1 MQVTLTPKKAVI
13 RTDDSGVHDVAGQLA
28 ERTFFEGSWPS
39 PTKPTLSSGNV
50 TVFSGLCLGPNAFLR
65 YATGVRLFCPD
76 NESRTFIKDAGMR
89 ATSKIAVFDTTLR
102 DGEQAAGTR
111 LGSRDKIT
119 LARQLARLKVDII
132 EAGFP
137 ASSPEDFDAVRKIAE
152 EIKGP
157 TICALSRAVAADIES
172 CGKALVKAARPRIHT
187 GIGVSD
193 IHIMGKFR
201 DERYGK
207 TLEAKRVKLVALA
220 VDAVKRARNCVGDVQ
235 FYAED
240 AGRADAP
247 YLFEMLEAV
256 IDAGATVVNIPDTT
270 GYTVPEQYG
279 ELIRSIR
286 ESVPNIAR
294 ATISVH
300 CHDDLGLAVANSLAG
315 IRNGARQVEGTING
329 IGERAGNAALEEIV
343 MGIRT
348 RADYYG
354 VSTGVEP
361 REFFRTSRMVAD
373 MLGMPVPANKAVVG
387 SNAFAHSSGI
397 HVDGFLKDRQTY
409 EIMRPADVGVTGSR
423 VILTAR
429 TGRAGLRSRLE
440 KLGYELS
447 KQELE
452 TMYQRFLAVADKKQ
466 EVLDED
472 LLALVHDE
480 LPPVKQN
487 VKLEYLHSYS
497 GTAAIPTATVRLLV
511 NGKMKEGASV
521 GDGPVDAVYKAI
533 AELTTTH
540 AKLVRY
546 DIRAVTEGT
555 EAMGEVTVQLEIGNR
570 RVIGRG
576 VSTDIIEASA
586 KAYVDGLNRLG

>member
-1 MQVTLTPKKAVI
+1 MKA
-13 RTDDSGVHDVAGQLA
+13 TA
-28 ERTFFEGSWPS
+28 
-39 PTKPTLSSGNV
+39 
-50 TVFSGLCLGPNAFLR
+50 
-65 YATGVRLFCPD
+65 
-76 NESRTFIKDAGMR
+76 
-89 ATSKIAVFDTTLR
+89 KIAVFDTTLR

-111 LGSRDKIT
+111 LGSRDKIR

-137 ASSPEDFDAVRKIAE
+137 ASSPDDFDAVRKIAQ

-172 CGKALVKAARPRIHT
+172 CGKALAKAARPRIHT

-207 TLEAKRVKLVALA
+207 TLEAKRAKLVALA

-240 AGRADAP
+240 AGRAEP
-247 YLFEMLEAV
+247 LYLFEMLEAV

-279 ELIRSIR
+279 ELIRGIR
-286 ESVPNIAR
+286 DNVPNIAR

-361 REFFRTSRMVAD
+361 REFARTSRMVAD
-373 MLGMPVPANKAVVG
+373 LLGMPVPANKAVVG
-387 SNAFAHSSGI
+387 LNAFAHSSGI

-409 EIMRPADVGVTGSR
+409 EIMRPADVGFTGSR
-423 VILTAR
+423 VVLTAR

-447 KQELE
+447 KQELD
-452 TMYQRFLAVADKKQ
+452 TMYQRFLVVADKKQ

-472 LLALVHDE
+472 LAALVHDAT
-480 LPPVKQN
+480 PPAEQK

-497 GTAAIPTATVRLLV
+497 GTTAIPTATVRLLV
-511 NGKMKEGASV
+511 NGKPKEGASI

-533 AELTTTH
+533 AGLTATH
-540 AKLVRY
+540 AKLLRY
-546 DIRAVTEGT
+546 DIRAVTAGT
-555 EAMGEVTVQLEIGNR
+555 EAMGEVTVHLEIGNR
-570 RVIGRG
+570 RAMGRG
-576 VSTDIIEASA
+576 ASTDIIEASA